1 MSKTPAEKA
10 EQHRL
15 MRESLQR
22 LKHYLE
28 ELHDDKYVAE
38 IRVGQLESELYT
50 ERKRSENVSEA
61 EVQRLQQEIGRLRR
75 VEAGYEILVS
85 NVRAI
90 LGNPERALDEAAH
103 ILANRCAVQEE
114 VIRQLNASIAKD
126 DEERKQLHYILDV
139 KDGETVLGAA
149 RRVKEEQTKTTSPI
163 DTSLYTSGRLSG
175 IEEVHWG
182 AVCDL
187 LGLVDAY
194 ELANLLHTN
203 VATIESWKRKTVQPM
218 SSVRPNI
225 YSKVLLLLDRAAKR
239 DSQRRKFNPWR
250 HP

>member
-1 MSKTPAEKA
+1 MNKTPAEKA

-22 LKHYLE
+22 LKRYFE
-28 ELHDDKYVAE
+28 ELHEDKYMAE
-38 IRVGQLESELYT
+38 VRVGQLESELYT

-75 VEAGYEILVS
+75 VEAGYETLVS

-126 DEERKQLHYILDV
+126 DEERKQLHYLLDV
-139 KDGETVLGAA
+139 QHGETVLDAA
-149 RRVKEEQTKTTSPI
+149 RRVKKEKLTDPI

-175 IEEVHWG
+175 LEEAHWG

-218 SSVRPNI
+218 PSVRPNI